1 MVHEEILL
9 HKYYTEIKEMCYKD
23 EPGAAIERWIKNT
36 VDDDDSIPQDKKA
49 DYYVS
54 DRKINAFKLLLQE
67 QTKKMTLGLLN
78 PQLPVVATDAKPA
91 DTKSKLDVDGPVKA
105 ILAKDESSKVIRM
118 AESLMNLMTA
128 TQERYMA
135 LLQGANERGFS
146 DHQEEKNIR
155 GYLVEIRNQFEFL
168 FKATGN
174 EEFAKVMGAARA
186 EQQVKGIM
194 TTAKKTKLKEWA
206 RSILSDAIPELIPEK
221 LSELEEILRD

>member
-1 MVHEEILL
+1 
-9 HKYYTEIKEMCYKD
+9 
-23 EPGAAIERWIKNT
+23 N
-36 VDDDDSIPQDKKA
+36 
-49 DYYVS
+49 
-54 DRKINAFKLLLQE
+54 
-67 QTKKMTLGLLN
+67 
-78 PQLPVVATDAKPA
+78 
-91 DTKSKLDVDGPVKA
+91 
-105 ILAKDESSKVIRM
+105 VIRM

-206 RSILSDAIPELIPEK
+206 RSILSDAIPELI
-221 LSELEEILRD
+221 